1 MVMQYPTA
9 LRYAETILNP
19 EGLFRSLSGLVASD
33 PLEYSSGSFGVVFR
47 VRVEGVPYALK
58 CFTRHQPGRAE
69 AYRRMERALAPCWE
83 RGASYV
89 VPFRW
94 LEEEMTVFGE
104 DDRVM
109 QQSAVLMEWVEGR
122 SLTEVLAEAIAA
134 RDRERLAGVA
144 EAFDRMAL
152 WLLEQPFAHGDLK
165 PDNVMVR
172 EDGTLVLVDYDG
184 LYLPEMAGERAREVG
199 TVGFRHPGRTEGT
212 FGKHIDDFSIAL
224 MSLGLRA
231 VAQWPELYEQYGEG
245 TTLLFDPALLASGTC
260 PAYQWLADTPLAEDP
275 LYAMLGSG
283 NEELPALREA
293 LRRHLPDAE
302 QTAARLEAYG
312 YVGEAGAEGLR
323 LVRQEGRYGFVTA
336 DGACVVPCRYDRVRE
351 FSEGVAAV
359 CLNGLWGFIGTHGE
373 WFCEPQ
379 YDDCGDFSEGVAPV
393 SVGGRWSYVGRDF
406 RLLSRPRFD
415 DAWPMAEGRGLVRR
429 GARYGYVGADG
440 RMVIAARYD
449 FAQGF
454 REGVACVM
462 VDGLYGYIDRRGRYV
477 VEPQFD
483 YAQSRRDGRAYVER
497 DGVGQEWIF

>member
-69 AYRRMERALAPCWE
+69 AYRRMERALASCWE
-83 RGASYV
+83 SGTRYL

-109 QQSAVLMEWVEGR
+109 QHSAVLMEWVEGR
-122 SLTEVLAEAIAA
+122 SLTEVLSEATAA
-134 RDRERLAGVA
+134 RDKVRLAGLA
-144 EAFDRMAL
+144 EAFDRLAL

-172 EDGTLVLVDYDG
+172 EDGTPVLVDYDG

-245 TTLLFDPALLASGTC
+245 TTLLFDPALLASGEC
-260 PAYQWLADTPLAEDP
+260 PAYRWLAGTPLAKDP
-275 LYAMLGSG
+275 LYALLGSG
-283 NEELPALREA
+283 DEELPALREA
-293 LRRHLPDAE
+293 LQRHLPQVDGD
-302 QTAARLEAYG
+302 AARTEAYG

-323 LVRQEGRYGFVTA
+323 LVRQQGRYGFVTA
-336 DGACVVPCRYDRVRE
+336 DGACVVPCRYDRARE
-351 FSEGVAAV
+351 FA
-359 CLNGLWGFIGTHGE
+359 
-373 WFCEPQ
+373 
-379 YDDCGDFSEGVAPV
+379 EGVAPV
-393 SVGGRWSYVGRDF
+393 SLGGRWSYVGRDF

-462 VDGLYGYIDRRGRYV
+462 ADGLYGYIDRRGRYV

>member
-69 AYRRMERALAPCWE
+69 AYRRMERALASCWE
-83 RGASYV
+83 SGTRYL

-109 QQSAVLMEWVEGR
+109 QHSAVLMEWVEGR
-122 SLTEVLAEAIAA
+122 SLTEVLSEATAA
-134 RDRERLAGVA
+134 RDKVRLAGLA
-144 EAFDRMAL
+144 EAFDRLAL

-172 EDGTLVLVDYDG
+172 EDGTPVLVDYDG

-245 TTLLFDPALLASGTC
+245 TTLLFDPALLASGEC
-260 PAYQWLADTPLAEDP
+260 PAYRWLAGTPLAEDL
-275 LYAMLGSG
+275 LYALLGSG
-283 NEELPALREA
+283 DEELPALREA
-293 LRRHLPDAE
+293 LQRHLPQVDGD
-302 QTAARLEAYG
+302 AARTEAYG

-323 LVRQEGRYGFVTA
+323 LVRQQGRYGFVTA
-336 DGACVVPCRYDRVRE
+336 DGACVVPCRYDRARE
-351 FSEGVAAV
+351 FA
-359 CLNGLWGFIGTHGE
+359 
-373 WFCEPQ
+373 
-379 YDDCGDFSEGVAPV
+379 EGVAPV
-393 SVGGRWSYVGRDF
+393 SLGGRWSYVGRDF

-462 VDGLYGYIDRRGRYV
+462 ADGLYGYIDRRGRYV